1 MKIWVKIILGVI
13 VAVVFT
19 FIFGDD
25 PGNIFTALSD
35 VFIHIGSYIVFPLL
49 FFAMIMATYELKLEK
64 RLLRIYGKLFFYLLG
79 ATVML
84 ALLGVLSG
92 LLIPGVQIFIPEDM
106 SPVGSP
112 PFTTIMAK
120 IFPENMFQA
129 LIGGNFVVFLLPVI
143 VVALLLG
150 LNYDYDKHYT
160 RPVVQCTDGLSRI
173 MYHINSFIV
182 EIFWIGVIVITTAKL
197 IQIKNI
203 VGIEVYINLLVI
215 LCVDV
220 VIVVFGIFPLLLYA
234 LNNQKNPYKWLYA
247 SIAPALTGLITGQG
261 FIAIGMLVKHGK
273 ESMHISRKIGG
284 TVYPLAAVFSKAGTA
299 LVVSV
304 SLIFLKKSIFGPE
317 IALVEL
323 LWIFGLSVVVS
334 LLTSFLDTGFPGQG
348 VWAALIIIGQDY
360 PKMGQY
366 LGLKDIAPILISFAV
381 LINVLTS
388 SLVAYL
394 ITQKEDFKEEIDM
407 KTCI

>member
-1 MKIWVKIILGVI
+1 MKIWVKLVLGMI
-13 VAVVFT
+13 VAVVFA
-19 FIFGDD
+19 FIFADD
-25 PGNIFTALSD
+25 PGNVFTSLSD

-49 FFAMIMATYELKLEK
+49 FFALIMATYELKLEK
-64 RLLRIYGKLFFYLLG
+64 RLLRIYGKLFCYLLG
-79 ATVML
+79 ATALL
-84 ALLGVLSG
+84 ALLGVISG
-92 LLIPGVQIFIPEDM
+92 LLIPGVQMFIPEDM
-106 SPVGSP
+106 APVSAPTFAG
-112 PFTTIMAK
+112 IMAG
-120 IFPENMFQA
+120 IFPENLFQA
-129 LIGGNFVVFLLPVI
+129 FTGTNFVIFLLPV
-143 VVALLLG
+143 VVIALLLG

-160 RPVVQCTDGLSRI
+160 RPVVQITDGLSRI
-173 MYHINSFIV
+173 TYHINSFMV
-182 EIFWIGVIVITTAKL
+182 EIFWIGVVVITSARL
-197 IQIKNI
+197 IQLKNI

-220 VIVVFGIFPLLLYA
+220 LVVVFGIFPLILYA

-261 FIAIGMLVKHGK
+261 LIAAGMLVKHGK

-304 SLIFLKKSIFGPE
+304 SLVFLKKSIFGPE
-317 IALVEL
+317 IAVLEL

-334 LLTSFLDTGFPGQG
+334 LFTSFLDTGFPGQG

-366 LGLKDIAPILISFAV
+366 LGLKDIAPLLISFAV
-381 LINVLTS
+381 LINILTS
-388 SLVAYL
+388 SLTAFL